1 MAIPTKQNTEW
12 WRRLL
17 QPVKPSYWLLAT
29 RDNGNL
35 EIYSMPDL
43 KLVYLVTNVGNG
55 NKVLSDSMEFV
66 PMNQS
71 GQQNVKPVIPD
82 DEHNAAYANCQP
94 YTVPKEI
101 LMIALGNYGSRPLL
115 FIRTGSEMLIYQAYR
130 YSKGHLKL
138 RFRKLNHEIM
148 SFIKYKPEISLDK
161 DYDHQAHA
169 CQLRYFSNIAGHNGV
184 AVLGAKSYFIFLT
197 ARGELRIH
205 KLYDNIAMRSFAA
218 FNNVNCPHGFLYFDE
233 SLKDELKISICP
245 TYLGYDSIWPMRKVP
260 LRCTAAQLTYHKE
273 RQVYCLVTDT
283 EEEPKHYYRFN
294 GEDKE
299 LTEDNKG
306 ER

>member
-1 MAIPTKQNTEW
+1 MTLPGKQSTEW

-17 QPVKPSYWLLAT
+17 QPIKPTYWLLVT

-43 KLVYLVTNVGNG
+43 KLVYLISNVGNG

-71 GQQNVKPVIPD
+71 GQSNAKGPEDELNTSYSNV
-82 DEHNAAYANCQP
+82 QP
-94 YTVPKEI
+94 STIPKEI
-101 LMIALGNYGSRPLL
+101 LMTALGNHGSRPLL
-115 FIRTGSEMLIYQAYR
+115 FIRTGNEMLIYHAFR

-138 RFRKLNHEIM
+138 RFRKMNHEIM
-148 SFIKYKPEISLDK
+148 SFINFKPVISVDK
-161 DYDHQAHA
+161 EFDHDVHA

-184 AVLGAKSYFIFLT
+184 AICGAKSYFIFLT
-197 ARGELRIH
+197 ARGELRVH
-205 KLYDNIAMRSFAA
+205 KLYDSIAMRSFAS
-218 FNNVNCPHGFLYFDE
+218 FNNVNCPNGFLYFDA
-233 SLKDELKISICP
+233 SMRDELKISICP
-245 TYLGYDSIWPMRKVP
+245 TYLSYDSAWPMRKVP

-283 EEEPKHYYRFN
+283 EEELKHYYRFN

-306 ER
+306 ERLF